1 MKSPQSSASAK
12 PDAASPNKNA
22 AVAAVLPRR
31 RDLFYGGEWRPPV
44 SGQFFSSYNPAT
56 GEDLGQA
63 ADANAEDV
71 DRAVRAAH
79 AAFPG
84 WRATPPLQRA
94 KLLREAAQRL
104 RAAANDLALLD
115 AADCGNPVRAM
126 VGDVQAS
133 AAALEFFAG
142 LVTEMKGETIPM
154 GTGVLN
160 YTLREPLGVVARINP
175 FNHPIM
181 FAALKVAAPLA
192 AGNTVVIKPA
202 EQTPLSALAL
212 AELWSDLFPAGV
224 FNVITGRRET
234 GAAIAA
240 HPLVAKVS
248 LIGSIPTGRAV
259 MRSAADTLKKLTL
272 ELGGKNA
279 LIAYPDVDPK
289 KVAAGAVFGM
299 NLKWTAG
306 QSCGSTSRVF
316 LHESIYDETLKHIV
330 DEMSRLRCGLPTD
343 PDCEVGCIVSREQF
357 DKIMGYIRAGQE
369 EGARLACGGTQP
381 EDPKLKNGAFIL
393 PTVFAEVQPTMRI
406 AREEIFG
413 PVLSVFR
420 WRDEEE
426 MFRAV
431 NGVEQGLTAAI
442 WTRDLARAHRAAARV
457 EAGYVWI
464 NGSSSHFLGA
474 PFGGYKQSGLGRE
487 ECLEELL
494 ACTQIKNVNVTLE
507 A

>member
-1 MKSPQSSASAK
+1 MNPVAPSASLR
-12 PDAASPNKNA
+12 PAAVVPNENV
-22 AVAAVLPRR
+22 AVAAVLPRHR
-31 RDLFYGGEWRPPV
+31 ELFYGGEWHAPLA
-44 SGQFFSSYNPAT
+44 GQFFSSGNPAT
-56 GEDLGQA
+56 GEDLGTV

-79 AAFPG
+79 AAFPA
-84 WRATPPLQRA
+84 WRATAPLQRA

-104 RAAANDLALLD
+104 RAAAEGLALLD

-126 VGDVQAS
+126 LGDVQSS
-133 AAALEFFAG
+133 AAALDFFAG

-154 GTGVLN
+154 GPGALN
-160 YTLREPLGVVARINP
+160 YTLREPLGVVARISP
-175 FNHPIM
+175 FNHPLM
-181 FAALKVAAPLA
+181 FAATKVAAPLA
-192 AGNTVVIKPA
+192 AGNTIVVKPA

-212 AELWSDLFPAGV
+212 AELWRDLFPPGV
-224 FNVITGRRET
+224 FNVVTGRRET
-234 GAAIAA
+234 GAALTG
-240 HPLVAKVS
+240 HPLVAMVS

-259 MRSAADTLKKLTL
+259 MRAAAESLKKLSL

-279 LIAYPDVDPK
+279 LIAYPDIDPK
-289 KVAAGAVFGM
+289 KVAAGAVHGM

-316 LHESIYDETLKHIV
+316 LHDSIYDETLKLIV
-330 DEMSRLRCGLPTD
+330 DEISRLRCGLPTD
-343 PDCEVGCIVSREQF
+343 PDCEVGCVISREQF
-357 DKIMGYIRAGQE
+357 DKIMGFIRAGRE
-369 EGARLACGGTQP
+369 EGARLVCGGAPP
-381 EDPKLKNGAFIL
+381 EDPRLKNGNFIL
-393 PTVFAEVQPTMRI
+393 PTVFADVQPTMRI

-413 PVLSVFR
+413 PVLSVLR

-426 MFRAV
+426 MLRAV
-431 NGVEQGLTAAI
+431 NGVEYGLTAAI
-442 WTRDLARAHRAAARV
+442 WTRDLARAHRTAARA

-494 ACTQIKNVNVTLE
+494 ACTQIKNVNVSLE